1 MQRLILDR
9 LEQVMNQDHD
19 GTQRQ
24 AASEPYLNQTL
35 ENLDEDR
42 MNEFRNV
49 CHDAALSD
57 DEKLFS
63 PG

>member
-1 MQRLILDR
+1 
-9 LEQVMNQDHD
+9 MNQDHD